1 MRLSH
6 RCVGVLVILLVAGG
20 LAAED
25 AKPELVRTVYL
36 PKHLN
41 AKSLA
46 EALSKQFKGDAE
58 ITSLTDS
65 GANAVL
71 LSAPKF
77 TTDSIL
83 SILDKL
89 DRKPRL
95 VEVQVALFE
104 VRVKADEAK
113 GKLTDA
119 DLKDLSGSSTRV
131 FEKLAAFQKAG
142 KISSLRK
149 VELTA
154 AENQKS
160 QQQSGADKA
169 MATSGGGGGF
179 NVPNPRATTSISYR
193 SVGWTVT
200 ATPQISE
207 DGTITIELSMMDSQ
221 VLTPDDGVV
230 VNGAVVPETTTT
242 QFQSKVNLTSGT
254 ATLAQGVQSESK
266 SMIVQTYV
274 VVGTRIKDDPKLKQ

>member
-1 MRLSH
+1 
-6 RCVGVLVILLVAGG
+6 VILLVAGG

-25 AKPELVRTVYL
+25 AKPELVRAVYL

-71 LSAPKF
+71 LSAPKL

-113 GKLTDA
+113 GKLTEA

-169 MATSGGGGGF
+169 MATTGGGGGF
-179 NVPNPRATTSISYR
+179 NAPNPRATTSISYR

-242 QFQSKVNLTSGT
+242 QLQSKINLASGT

-266 SMIVQTYV
+266 SQVVQTYV